1 MKCSTRFSVRAR
13 GSRPFRRSSTKRGS
27 RVARRPNFVAGIPV
41 RRRKTSIF
49 RMSMDSSG
57 ESLSN
62 RWSRA
67 KSYLSRKNTSYRR
80 AARSYRRKSAMDPR
94 ERLAELARE
103 RGSSLAALSRMLG
116 RNSTYLQQFITKG
129 SPRKLEEADRR
140 KLAQFFG
147 VSESEL
153 GAPEDL
159 SYDSRGDWV
168 EVPRLPLEASAGPGA
183 VGAAE
188 IPFDA
193 FRFSRRWLREQ
204 GLEPAM
210 LSSIRVLGDSMDPL
224 LRDGDE
230 ILVDRTPRPFR
241 EGVHV
246 VRLGE
251 ALHVKLLQAVPPGR
265 LRLISQNPAYEP
277 VEVAMGDVD
286 IVGRVVWKGGRL

>member
-1 MKCSTRFSVRAR
+1 
-13 GSRPFRRSSTKRGS
+13 
-27 RVARRPNFVAGIPV
+27 
-41 RRRKTSIF
+41 
-49 RMSMDSSG
+49 MDS
-57 ESLSN
+57 
-62 RWSRA
+62 
-67 KSYLSRKNTSYRR
+67 
-80 AARSYRRKSAMDPR
+80 R
-94 ERLAELARE
+94 ERLSELARE
-103 RGSSLAALSRMLG
+103 RGNSLAALSRMLG
-116 RNSTYLQQFITKG
+116 RNATYLQQFISKG

-147 VSESEL
+147 VGEAEL

-159 SYDSRGDWV
+159 SYESRGEWV

-188 IPFDA
+188 IAFDA

-204 GLEPAM
+204 GLEPAL

-251 ALHVKLLQAVPPGR
+251 ALHVKLLQVVPPDR
-265 LRLISQNPAYEP
+265 LRLISQNAAYEP
-277 VEVAMGDVD
+277 VDVAMADVD
-286 IVGRVVWKGGRL
+286 VVGRVMWKGGRL

>member
-1 MKCSTRFSVRAR
+1 VFSAL
-13 GSRPFRRSSTKRGS
+13 PQE
-27 RVARRPNFVAGIPV
+27 I
-41 RRRKTSIF
+41 
-49 RMSMDSSG
+49 
-57 ESLSN
+57 
-62 RWSRA
+62 
-67 KSYLSRKNTSYRR
+67 
-80 AARSYRRKSAMDPR
+80 AMDPR
-94 ERLAELARE
+94 ARLAELARE

-140 KLAQFFG
+140 RLAQFFG

-159 SYDSRGDWV
+159 SYDSRGEWV
-168 EVPRLPLEASAGPGA
+168 EVPRLPLEASAGPGSMS
-183 VGAAE
+183 AAE

-204 GLEPAM
+204 GLDSAM
-210 LSSIRVLGDSMDPL
+210 LSSIRVMGDSMDPL

-251 ALHVKLLQAVPPGR
+251 ALHVKLLQAVPPDR
-265 LRLISQNPAYEP
+265 LRLISKNPAYEP
-277 VEVAMGDVD
+277 VEVPMADVD
-286 IVGRVVWKGGRL
+286 VVGRVVWKGGRL